1 MPAWR
6 YLGRARGCRRRA
18 PILGRPEASYGES
31 RACLRGLCPVCVR
44 HLSISRCTI
53 RFRRCTILLI
63 CSTLVRRTFKLTQGR
78 EVIHCPSFA
87 PLVTPMPRTLRNLPT
102 RAPHSQPPAAIA
114 SPRALSLVPSRPGPP
129 ALASAI
135 ASPSPSSPVPSK
147 PWLPQPH
154 NMHSTSLV
162 PRAPGRG
169 HQPSA
174 VSPQA

>member
-1 MPAWR
+1 MVRVEPSSV
-6 YLGRARGCRRRA
+6 
-18 PILGRPEASYGES
+18 PMTFMS
-31 RACLRGLCPVCVR
+31 VCVR
-44 HLSISRCTI
+44 HLSIGRSTI
-53 RFRRCTILLI
+53 RFRSCN
-63 CSTLVRRTFKLTQGR
+63 TLATGFNQRAPW
-78 EVIHCPSFA
+78 CDPSPGQPPA
-87 PLVTPMPRTLRNLPT
+87 RSPQPLVTPMPRTLRNLPT

-114 SPRALSLVPSRPGPP
+114 SPSALSLVPSRPWPP
-129 ALASAI
+129 ALASPI

-147 PWLPQPH
+147 PWLPQPR